1 MNQYES
7 VRTELIQTIT
17 RMGYPE
23 SLGEAV
29 AANLRT
35 EKMMSRMIGYLH
47 HAKPR
52 SAEEIVDEMLAI
64 MDDRERWIKKK
75 SAEYYNQK
83 YNELLYE
90 GLGVEEDE
98 PDLWGLANEEDEPAR
113 AEPGTEEEE

>member
-1 MNQYES
+1 MSLAETRRN
-7 VRTELIQTIT
+7 LILTIT

-35 EKMMSRMIGYLH
+35 EKTMSRMTSYLRL
-47 HAKPR
+47 AKPR

-64 MDDRERWIKKK
+64 MDDRDRWIQKKT
-75 SAEYYNQK
+75 AQYYNEK

-90 GLGVEEDE
+90 GLG
-98 PDLWGLANEEDEPAR
+98 NEEDVED
-113 AEPGTEEEE
+113 E